1 VNRRAPLIAAGA
13 FVAAAIL
20 LVVLFVLP
28 KMGEIG
34 ETQDELT
41 AAENQEIVLEAELAA
56 LQDAQAAALETEQ
69 QIAAIDDLIPPTAEL
84 PELFTLLQGAADRAA
99 VDFFS
104 FSPGTPVPNLSGTF
118 STIPSS
124 ITVTGSYFALD
135 QYLFLMETLPRA
147 AKVLSIT
154 VSPLAGE
161 ETSTSTTS
169 TSSLQL
175 LMTIDFYTTD
185 TSSGPSSVP
194 GPSQPVATTPPTGA
208 TGATGTTGATEPA
221 GDTGAEG

>member
-13 FVAAAIL
+13 FVVVAIL
-20 LVVLFVLP
+20 LVVLLVLP
-28 KMGEIG
+28 KMGEVG

-41 AAENQEIVLEAELAA
+41 AAQDQEIALEAQLAA
-56 LQDAQAAALETEQ
+56 LQDAQAAAPETEAE
-69 QIAAIDDLIPPTAEL
+69 IAAIEDMIPPTAEL
-84 PELFTLLQGAADRAA
+84 PELFILLQSAADRAA

-104 FSPGTPVPNLSGTF
+104 FSPGTPVPALGAAY

-135 QYLFLMETLPRA
+135 EYLFLMETLPRA

-154 VSPLAGE
+154 VAPQAGE
-161 ETSTSTTS
+161 ETAAPTTS
-169 TSSLQL
+169 SSSLQL
-175 LMTIDFYTTD
+175 LMTIEFYTTD

-194 GPSQPVATTPPTGA
+194 GPSEPVATTPPTG
-208 TGATGTTGATEPA
+208 TTGTTGPT

>member
-1 VNRRAPLIAAGA
+1 VNRRAPLIAAAA
-13 FVAAAIL
+13 FVVVAIL
-20 LVVLFVLP
+20 LVVLLVLP
-28 KMGEIG
+28 KMGEVG
-34 ETQDELT
+34 EAQDELT
-41 AAENQEIVLEAELAA
+41 AAQDQEIALEAELAA
-56 LQDAQAAALETEQ
+56 LQDAQAAAPETEAE
-69 QIAAIDDLIPPTAEL
+69 IAAIEDLIPPTAEL
-84 PELFTLLQGAADRAA
+84 PELFILLQSAADRAA

-104 FSPGTPVPNLSGTF
+104 FSPGTPVPALTGTY

-135 QYLFLMETLPRA
+135 EYLFLMETLPRA

-154 VSPLAGE
+154 VSPQAGE
-161 ETSTSTTS
+161 ETSTPTTP

-194 GPSQPVATTPPTGA
+194 GPSEPAATTPPTGA
-208 TGATGTTGATEPA
+208 TGATGTTGPA

>member
-13 FVAAAIL
+13 FVLVAIL
-20 LVVLFVLP
+20 LVVLLVLP
-28 KMGEIG
+28 KMGEVG

-41 AAENQEIVLEAELAA
+41 AAQDQEIALEAQLAA
-56 LQDAQAAALETEQ
+56 LQDAQAAAPETEAE
-69 QIAAIDDLIPPTAEL
+69 IAAIEDMIPPTAEL
-84 PELFTLLQGAADRAA
+84 PELFILLQSAAAY
-99 VDFFS
+99 
-104 FSPGTPVPNLSGTF
+104 

-135 QYLFLMETLPRA
+135 EYLFLMETLPRA

-154 VSPLAGE
+154 VAPQAGE
-161 ETSTSTTS
+161 ETAAPTTS
-169 TSSLQL
+169 SSSLQL
-175 LMTIDFYTTD
+175 LMTIEFYTTD

-194 GPSQPVATTPPTGA
+194 GPSEPVATTPPTG
-208 TGATGTTGATEPA
+208 TTGTTGPT